1 MNMYMRS
8 LHLGFAAFALSVACP
23 SAAALTVS
31 VVTPP
36 TGPNALFL
44 SKVVAGS
51 VSDPTP
57 NPCYNDETCVL
68 RYFTISKSWLPSGRE
83 GYITVD
89 KGEWYQ
95 TGGRKNSDY
104 RTLGALWGDTT
115 NKDRLSSDY
124 LPSYWG
130 SDACVVVAA
139 SSRHQDTML
148 AHSIV
153 SNCAEG
159 KVQAP
164 GCVLSPPQIQV
175 RLDAVLGQE
184 AKEERI
190 SGVSLACDEPTVLRI
205 EANDNGA
212 IPLGGDSSV
221 VALTDWGGG
230 YSKPGIY
237 HMDGMSRLTVDLRV
251 KTRGVTRLGAG
262 IYSGSGIVNV
272 TYY

>member
-8 LHLGFAAFALSVACP
+8 LHFGFAAFALSVAWP

-31 VVTPP
+31 VMTPP
-36 TGPNALFL
+36 TSPNAHFI

-57 NPCYNDETCVL
+57 NPCYNDDTCRL
-68 RYFTISKSWLPSGRE
+68 RFFTISKRWLPSGYD
-83 GYITVD
+83 GYTTVD
-89 KGEWYQ
+89 TGEWYQ

-115 NKDRLSSDY
+115 NKGRVSSDF
-124 LPSYWG
+124 LPNSWG
-130 SDACVVVAA
+130 TDACVVVAA
-139 SSRHQDTML
+139 SSGFQHTMR
-148 AHSIV
+148 ANSIV

-159 KVQAP
+159 LVQAA

-190 SGVSLACDEPTVLRI
+190 SGVSLACNEPTVLRI

-212 IPLGGDSSV
+212 IPLGGDSNV

-237 HMDGMSRLTVDLRV
+237 HTDGMSRLTVDLRV